1 MAAAPARTNPTRA
14 GSRWWVRL
22 RRIAATTLAV
32 LAAAVAIA
40 LIYQY
45 YVASPWTRD
54 GRVRVLV
61 ANVAPQVSGQIVELR
76 VVDNQV
82 VTKGEVL
89 YVIDPF
95 DFRGSVDSA
104 KAMVQSRAANLQV
117 KQTQA
122 DRRQSLTSLAA
133 SVEEKQQYAGNATMA
148 QADFAQAQV
157 QLAQAE
163 INLKRTE
170 VRSPVNGYVTNM
182 MLRVGDYASTS
193 SPNIAIIDSDSFW
206 IDGYFEETKLGRICV
221 GDAVVAELMG
231 YARPVLGTVQ
241 SFGRG
246 ISVSDATASTQGL
259 PNVNPVYTWVR
270 LAQRVPIRVRI
281 DEVPPGVLLASGLTA
296 TVRVRTPGDD
306 GWRTRLETAR
316 AEVLALFRLGPGLD
330 RACAHPDNSPGGTV
344 TSIPVDKAQHPMS
357 PEQINPG
364 LAPAMN
370 EAPKAKET
378 KADDEAK
385 GIAR

>member
-1 MAAAPARTNPTRA
+1 MAATDQRTGTRN
-14 GSRWWVRL
+14 GSRLGSRL
-22 RRIAATTLAV
+22 RVGLLRWAATALVVA
-32 LAAAVAIA
+32 AAAVAIV

-45 YVASPWTRD
+45 YVVSPWTRD

-76 VVDNQV
+76 VVDNQL
-82 VTKGEVL
+82 VTRGEVL

-95 DFRGSVDSA
+95 DFRASVDSA
-104 KAMVQSRAANLQV
+104 KATVQSRAANLQV

-122 DRRQSLTSLAA
+122 ERRQSLTSLAA

-148 QADFAQAQV
+148 QADFAAAQV

-170 VRSPVNGYVTNM
+170 VRSPVNGYVTNL

-193 SPNIAIIDSDSFW
+193 SSDIAIIDSDSFW

-221 GDAVVAELMG
+221 GDPVVAELMG
-231 YARPVLGTVQ
+231 YARPVLGRVQ

-270 LAQRVPIRVRI
+270 LAQRVPIRIRI
-281 DEVPPGVLLASGLTA
+281 ESVPPGVLLASGLTA
-296 TVRVRTPGDD
+296 TVRIRTPGDD
-306 GWRTRLETAR
+306 AWTTRLGA
-316 AEVLALFRLGPGLD
+316 AKADVLALLRLGPTLD
-330 RACAHPDNSPGGTV
+330 RACAHPDNSRGGAV
-344 TSIPVDKAQHPMS
+344 TSIPVDEVQHPLS

-364 LAPAMN
+364 LAPAIN
-370 EAPKAKET
+370 EAPKT
-378 KADDEAK
+378 STT
-385 GIAR
+385 R